1 MADTQIIQ
9 EMQAAID
16 ALPLHIRSQL
26 LKQGPSAEA
35 AAQVVEEPVDTVG
48 VKFELIKFCSEL
60 RKHNQGV
67 NWETNK
73 QKPKQIEVEDII
85 SDSQRLFDFLVE

>member
-1 MADTQIIQ
+1 MADSQIIL

-26 LKQGPSAEA
+26 LKQDPTSLVEA
-35 AAQVVEEPVDTVG
+35 PAVDAPVDTVG
-48 VKFELIKFCSEL
+48 VKFELAKFCSEL

-73 QKPKQIEVEDII
+73 QKPEPIKVEDII
-85 SDSQRLFDFLVE
+85 SDSQRLFDFLIE